1 MKFYLSSFRLGDTPQ
16 KFADLFGENKK
27 VAVIANAADTKS
39 DAERKISVQNEIDWL
54 REIGLEPE
62 EFDLRNYFTNNS
74 KLFSDFKKFDGVWV
88 RGGNSFVLGR
98 AFYQS
103 SFDSVLDEYN
113 INKKE
118 FVYGGY
124 SAGVCVLASD
134 LIGIERVDDPN
145 IVPKGYMKKV
155 IWEGIGIID
164 FHFAPHFRSN
174 HPETQLVEE
183 TVNLWKAQGI
193 NFKALRDGEV
203 IIIEN

>member
-1 MKFYLSSFRLGDTPQ
+1 MKLYLSSFRLGDTPQ
-16 KFADLFGENKK
+16 KFSALFGENKK
-27 VAVIANAADTKS
+27 VAVIANAADSKNI
-39 DAERKISVQNEIDWL
+39 DERRISVEKEFEWL

-62 EFDLRNYFTNNS
+62 EFDLRNYFTDDS
-74 KLFSDFKKFDGVWV
+74 KLITDFKKFGGTWV
-88 RGGNSFVLGR
+88 RGGNSFILGR
-98 AFYQS
+98 AMYQS
-103 SFDSVLDEYN
+103 GFDSVLDEYN
-113 INKKE
+113 TKE
-118 FVYGGY
+118 KNFVYGGY
-124 SAGVCVLASD
+124 SAGVCVLAPD

-145 IVPKGYMKKV
+145 IVPDRYMKKV

-203 IIIEN
+203 IIIE